1 MSNSRRQLLSTFA
14 GAAAVMLVRPILAF
28 SQNGPKPAPMPSPN
42 APNPYS
48 PAGLERPPQENPN
61 DHKKQQLDRQN
72 QQQIRDQV
80 HQLFDMAT
88 ELKSKVDATNANT
101 TFDISIVKQ
110 AQAIEKLA
118 KQIKSLAKG

>member
-1 MSNSRRQLLSTFA
+1 MSNSRRQLLMTLA
-14 GAAAVMLVRPILAF
+14 GAAGVMLARPIVAF
-28 SQNGPKPAPMPSPN
+28 PQNGPKPAPMPSPN

-48 PAGLERPPQENPN
+48 PAGLDRPPQENPN
-61 DHKKQQLDRQN
+61 DHKQHLDRQN